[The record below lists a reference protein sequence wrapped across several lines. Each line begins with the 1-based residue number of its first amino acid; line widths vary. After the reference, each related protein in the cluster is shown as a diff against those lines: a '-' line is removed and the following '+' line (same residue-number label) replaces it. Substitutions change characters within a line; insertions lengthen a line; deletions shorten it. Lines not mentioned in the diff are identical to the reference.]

1 MRIYVASS
9 WRNTRQPVVVK
20 ALRKRG
26 HEVYDFRDN
35 ATSFDWRAVATAK
48 QLKSAR
54 KFRDEILFKLA
65 GVHDAY
71 LADMNAL
78 RTADATVLV
87 LPCGRS
93 AHLELGFAVANGQ
106 KTVVLLDDPLSEPEI
121 MYLAASN
128 VCVTLREVT
137 AQFPR
142 VKGRR

>member
-9 WRNTRQPVVVK
+9 WRNERQPKVVT

-26 HEVYDFRDN
+26 HDVYDFRE
-35 ATSFDWRAVATAK
+35 ASTSFDWRAVATKA
-48 QLKSAR
+48 QLTSPR
-54 KFRDEILFKLA
+54 KFRDEVLFKLA
-65 GVHDAY
+65 GVFDAFM
-71 LADMNAL
+71 ADMGAIRN
-78 RTADATVLV
+78 ADATVLV

-121 MYLAASN
+121 MYLAASH
-128 VCVTLREVT
+128 VCVTLAEAV

-142 VKGRR
+142 LKGRR